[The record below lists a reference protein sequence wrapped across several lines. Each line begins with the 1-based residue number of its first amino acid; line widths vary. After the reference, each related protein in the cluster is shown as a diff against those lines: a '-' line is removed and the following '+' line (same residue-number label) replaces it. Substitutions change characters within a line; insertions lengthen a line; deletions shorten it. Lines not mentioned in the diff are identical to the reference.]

1 MYILHCINRYNLYK
15 NENLDRVMSYI
26 ENGKIKCGRY
36 SKLVKVDKN
45 SKLKGKVFFDE
56 D

>member
-1 MYILHCINRYNLYK
+1 MNCIDRYNSYK
-15 NENLDRVMSYI
+15 NENLDRVVSYI

-36 SKLVKVDKN
+36 ANLVKIDKN

-56 D
+56 N